1 MQVAARGKGQRR
13 TMRVVVRGHH
23 LLLYI
28 IAIVASIIVL
38 IPFLWAVSQS
48 LTPESQIFSGTV
60 QLIPAHPTINN
71 YITLF
76 FNEPDV
82 HIVRWF
88 FNSIFVSTVVTA
100 LTLLVDSMAAFALA
114 RLRFPGRNIVF
125 FVFISTLLIPS
136 QVTFIPVYVEMQKLG
151 FLDSYN
157 ALIWPYLA
165 GAFGVFL
172 LRQFFQTIPR
182 ELEEAAI
189 IDGARAFTIYW
200 RIVLPL
206 TRAALAAVGILTF
219 TAVWNDLF
227 WPLVVINSETLRT
240 LPVGLTI
247 LNGEYGGTPGP
258 ALIMASAVVV
268 FVPVLVVYA
277 IFQRSIVEGISLT
290 GIAGR

>member
-1 MQVAARGKGQRR
+1 MQVAARGGTGRTRR
-13 TMRVVVRGHH
+13 VLPRANY
-23 LLLYI
+23 LILYLIAI
-28 IAIVASIIVL
+28 IASILVL

-48 LTPESQIFSGTV
+48 FTPASQIFTGTV
-60 QLIPAHPTINN
+60 QLVPAHPTLDN

-76 FNEPDV
+76 FKEPDV
-82 HIVRWF
+82 DIGRWF
-88 FNSIFVSTVVTA
+88 LNSVFVSTAVTA
-100 LTLLVDSMAAFALA
+100 LTLLVDSMAAYALA

-151 FLDSYN
+151 FLDTYN

-182 ELEEAAI
+182 EVEEAAI
-189 IDGARAFTIYW
+189 VDGASVFTIFW
-200 RIVLPL
+200 RIILPL
-206 TRAALAAVGILTF
+206 TRASLAAVAILTF
-219 TAVWNDLF
+219 SAVWNDLF
-227 WPLVVINSETLRT
+227 WPLVTINADTMRT

-258 ALIMASAVVV
+258 ALIMAGAVVV

-290 GIAGR
+290 GLAGR

>member
-1 MQVAARGKGQRR
+1 MRVVARGKGERG
-13 TMRVVVRGHH
+13 TMRVVVRGNQ
-23 LLLYI
+23 LLLYV
-28 IAIVASIIVL
+28 IAILASIVVL

-48 LTPESQIFSGTV
+48 LTPESQIFSGNI
-60 QLIPAHPTINN
+60 QLIPAHPTFNN

-82 HIVRWF
+82 HIARWF

-114 RLRFPGRNIVF
+114 RLRFPGRNVVF

-182 ELEEAAI
+182 ELEEAAV
-189 IDGARAFTIYW
+189 IDGARTFTIYW

-268 FVPVLVVYA
+268 FVPVLVVYT